1 MTIEI
6 LGVDCKAS
14 RLLRKNIEQ
23 ALGGRKEHVELK
35 NLYEPATFIEYGL
48 LSLPGLVIDGKLR
61 SAGQLLS
68 TKAITS
74 MLNRDLQRG

>member
-6 LGVDCKAS
+6 LGVDCKTS

-23 ALGGRKEHVELK
+23 ALGGYKEPVELK
-35 NLYEPATFIEYGL
+35 NRSEPGKFIEYGL

-68 TKAITS
+68 TKAIIS
-74 MLNRDLQRG
+74 MLNRDL